1 MSLEQAIATQT
12 AAIMANTDAVN
23 ALLAALANGTAPIG
37 ATTQPTVEA
46 KTRKPKGEKTAEVP
60 SSSMFDKTAETGN
73 DGTAPIAETQSTTT
87 TEGATSSATEEKVTR
102 EMLTKAVLD
111 VVKVN
116 RQAAVDILAEFGAKK
131 APELKDDQVAPAFA
145 KLQAVLDSVG

>member
-1 MSLEQAIATQT
+1 MSLEQAIASQT
-12 AAIMANTDAVN
+12 AAIMANTEAVN
-23 ALLAALANGTAPIG
+23 ALLAALANGSAPIG
-37 ATTQPTVEA
+37 ATTQPAVEA
-46 KTRKPKGEKTAEVP
+46 KTRKPKAEKTTEVP
-60 SSSMFDKTAETGN
+60 SSMFDAGNAGTAPTAET
-73 DGTAPIAETQSTTT
+73 PSTTT
-87 TEGATSSATEEKVTR
+87 TEAVTSSATETKVTR

-145 KLQAVLDSVG
+145 KLQAVLDTVG